1 MAQSLSQ
8 GDIEAKLAEARRHI
22 AEKWGWFL
30 ALGIVLSKQRAP
42 SAQSLCHYSATGC
55 MDLAAYS
62 TVLGR
67 KSGTSDPS
75 HGTGPLLA
83 SGIAYPSE
91 NLRLPIIR
99 QPACGRIEFSTLCTK
114 RCNCNGGSM
123 TSFSR
128 NVISQR

>member
-1 MAQSLSQ
+1 
-8 GDIEAKLAEARRHI
+8 
-22 AEKWGWFL
+22 
-30 ALGIVLSKQRAP
+30 
-42 SAQSLCHYSATGC
+42 

-75 HGTGPLLA
+75 RRVGPLLV

-91 NLRLPIIR
+91 NLRLPIIQ
-99 QPACGRIEFSTLCTK
+99 QPACGRTEFSTLCTK
-114 RCNCNGGSM
+114 GCNCNGGSM

-128 NVISQR
+128 NAISQQ